1 MVLRAGDVV
10 DLVAERSADFGV
22 FIGNGREEVLLHR
35 KEQTEEVTVGQT
47 VRVFLYHDSEGRLA
61 STMTIPNVSFEEYE
75 WFEVT
80 GVRYNTGVFV
90 NIGIQKD
97 VLVSLDDLPENRTY
111 WPKEGDKL
119 CVRLKYDQKGRLLGE
134 PAHYAYLNLLARP
147 AKEEWGNQDVQAI
160 VVNKRD
166 VGVNVWVENESLGF
180 LHEAEMTRWPRLGE
194 QLAVRVTQVKQ
205 DGTVLVSM
213 KPRAYEAIDPDA
225 ESIRS
230 YIEERGGEM
239 PYGDK
244 TAPDV
249 IDREFGMSKAA
260 FKRALGKLLKE
271 KQVEKL
277 DNGYKLK

>member
-1 MVLRAGDVV
+1 MALRAGEVV

-22 FIGNGREEVLLHR
+22 FISNGREEVLLHR
-35 KEQTEEVTVGQT
+35 KEQTEEVTIGQT

-61 STMTIPNVSFEEYE
+61 STMTIPNVSFDEYE

-97 VLVSLDDLPENRTY
+97 VLVSMDDLPENRSY
-111 WPKEGDKL
+111 WPQTGDQL
-119 CVRLKYDQKGRLLGE
+119 CIRLKYDQKGRLLGD
-134 PAHYAYLNLLARP
+134 PAPYAFLNLLARP
-147 AKEEWGNQDVQAI
+147 SKEEWNNQDVQAI
-160 VVNKRD
+160 VVNKRE
-166 VGVNVWVENESLGF
+166 VGVNVWVEGESLGF

-194 QLAVRVTQVKQ
+194 QLTVRVTQVKQ

-213 KPRAYEAIDPDA
+213 KPRAYEAIDGDA
-225 ESIRS
+225 ASVLS
-230 YIEERGGEM
+230 YIEERGGQM

>member
-1 MVLRAGDVV
+1 MALRAGEVV

-22 FIGNGREEVLLHR
+22 FISNGREEVLLHR
-35 KEQTEEVTVGQT
+35 KEQTEEVTIGQT

-61 STMTIPNVSFEEYE
+61 STMTIPTVSFDEYE

-97 VLVSLDDLPENRTY
+97 VLVSMDDLPENRSY
-111 WPKEGDKL
+111 WPQTGDQL
-119 CVRLKYDQKGRLLGE
+119 CIRLKYDQKGRLLGD
-134 PAHYAYLNLLARP
+134 PAPYAFLNLLARP
-147 AKEEWGNQDVQAI
+147 SKEEWNKQDVQAI
-160 VVNKRD
+160 VVNKRE
-166 VGVNVWVENESLGF
+166 VGVNVWVEGESLGF

-194 QLAVRVTQVKQ
+194 QLTVRVTQVKQ

-213 KPRAYEAIDPDA
+213 KPRAYEAIDGDA
-225 ESIRS
+225 ASILS
-230 YIEERGGEM
+230 YIEERGGQM

-244 TAPDV
+244 TSPDI

>member
-1 MVLRAGDVV
+1 MALRAGEVV

-22 FIGNGREEVLLHR
+22 FISNGREEVLLHR
-35 KEQTEEVTVGQT
+35 KEQTEEVTIGQT

-61 STMTIPNVSFEEYE
+61 STMTIPTVSFDEYE

-97 VLVSLDDLPENRTY
+97 VLVSMDDLPENRSY
-111 WPKEGDKL
+111 WPQTGDQL
-119 CVRLKYDQKGRLLGE
+119 CIRLKYDQKGRLLGD
-134 PAHYAYLNLLARP
+134 PAPYAFLNLLARP
-147 AKEEWGNQDVQAI
+147 SKEEWNNQDVQAI
-160 VVNKRD
+160 VVNKRE
-166 VGVNVWVENESLGF
+166 VGVNVWVEGESLGF

-194 QLAVRVTQVKQ
+194 QLTVRVTQVKQ

-213 KPRAYEAIDPDA
+213 KPRAYEAIDGDA
-225 ESIRS
+225 ASILS
-230 YIEERGGEM
+230 YIEERGGQM
-239 PYGDK
+239 PYSDK
-244 TAPDV
+244 TSPDI

>member
-1 MVLRAGDVV
+1 MALRAGEVV

-22 FIGNGREEVLLHR
+22 FISNGREEVLLHR
-35 KEQTEEVTVGQT
+35 KEQTEEVTIGQT

-61 STMTIPNVSFEEYE
+61 STMTIPTVSFDEYE

-97 VLVSLDDLPENRTY
+97 VLVSMDDLPENRSY
-111 WPKEGDKL
+111 WPQTGDQL
-119 CVRLKYDQKGRLLGE
+119 CIRLKYDQKGRLLGD
-134 PAHYAYLNLLARP
+134 PAPYAFLNLLARP
-147 AKEEWGNQDVQAI
+147 SKEEWNNQDVQAI
-160 VVNKRD
+160 VVNKRE
-166 VGVNVWVENESLGF
+166 VGVNVWVEGESLGF

-194 QLAVRVTQVKQ
+194 QLTVRVTQVKQ

-213 KPRAYEAIDPDA
+213 KPRAYEAIDGDA
-225 ESIRS
+225 ASILL
-230 YIEERGGEM
+230 YIEERGGQM

-244 TAPDV
+244 TAPDI

>member
-1 MVLRAGDVV
+1 MALRAGEVV

-35 KEQTEEVTVGQT
+35 KEQTEEVGVGQT

-61 STMTIPNVSFEEYE
+61 STMTIPNVSFDEYE

-97 VLVSLDDLPENRTY
+97 VLVSMDDLPENRSY
-111 WPKEGDKL
+111 WPQAGDQL
-119 CVRLKYDQKGRLLGE
+119 CIRLKYDQKGRLLGD
-134 PAHYAYLNLLARP
+134 PAPYSYLNLLARP
-147 AKEEWGNQDVQAI
+147 SKEEWNNQDVQAI

-166 VGVNVWVENESLGF
+166 VGVNVWVEQESLGF

-194 QLAVRVTQVKQ
+194 PLTVRVTQVKQ

-213 KPRAYEAIDPDA
+213 KPRAYEAIDGDA
-225 ESIRS
+225 ASIRD
-230 YIEERGGEM
+230 YIEERGGQM

>member
-1 MVLRAGDVV
+1 MALRAGDVV
-10 DLVAERSADFGV
+10 DLVAERAADFGV

-35 KEQTEEVTVGQT
+35 KEQTEEVSVGQT
-47 VRVFLYHDSEGRLA
+47 VRVFIYHDSEGRLA
-61 STMTIPNVSFEEYE
+61 STMTIPNVTFDDYE
-75 WFEVT
+75 WFDVT

-97 VLVSLDDLPENRTY
+97 VLVSLDDLPQTRSY
-111 WPKEGDKL
+111 WPQEGDKL
-119 CVRLKYDQKGRLLGE
+119 CIRLKYDQKGRLLGE

-147 AKEEWGNQDVQAI
+147 AKEEWSNQEVHAI

-166 VGVNVWVENESLGF
+166 VGVNIWVENESLGF

-194 QLAVRVTQVKQ
+194 QLTVRVTQVKQ

-213 KPRAYEAIDPDA
+213 KPRAHEAMGDDA
-225 ESIRS
+225 ESILS
-230 YIEERGGEM
+230 YIEEHGGQM

-244 TAPDV
+244 TAPDI
-249 IDREFGMSKAA
+249 IDHEFGMSKAA

>member
-1 MVLRAGDVV
+1 MT
-10 DLVAERSADFGV
+10 
-22 FIGNGREEVLLHR
+22 I
-35 KEQTEEVTVGQT
+35 GQT

-61 STMTIPNVSFEEYE
+61 STMTIPTVSFDEYE

-97 VLVSLDDLPENRTY
+97 VLVSMDDLPENRSY
-111 WPKEGDKL
+111 WPQTGDQL
-119 CVRLKYDQKGRLLGE
+119 CIRLKYDQKGRLLGD
-134 PAHYAYLNLLARP
+134 PAPYAFLNLLARP
-147 AKEEWGNQDVQAI
+147 SKEEWNNQDVQAI
-160 VVNKRD
+160 VVNKRE
-166 VGVNVWVENESLGF
+166 VGVNVWVEGESLGF

-194 QLAVRVTQVKQ
+194 QLTVRVTQVKQ

-213 KPRAYEAIDPDA
+213 KPRAYEAIDGDA
-225 ESIRS
+225 ASILS
-230 YIEERGGEM
+230 YIEERGGQM

-244 TAPDV
+244 TSPDI

>member
-1 MVLRAGDVV
+1 MALRAGEVV

-22 FIGNGREEVLLHR
+22 FIGNGREEILLHR

-61 STMTIPNVSFEEYE
+61 STMTIPNVTFDEYE

-97 VLVSLDDLPENRTY
+97 VLVSQDDLPENRSY

-119 CVRLKYDQKGRLLGE
+119 CVRLKYDQKGRLLGD
-134 PAHYAYLNLLARP
+134 PAPYAYLNLLARP
-147 AKEEWGNQDVQAI
+147 AKEEWGNQDVSAI
-160 VVNKRD
+160 VLNKRD

-194 QLAVRVTQVKQ
+194 QLTVRVTKVKQ

-213 KPRAYEAIDPDA
+213 KPRAYEAIEGDA
-225 ESIRS
+225 GNVLS
-230 YIEERGGEM
+230 YIEERGGQM

-244 TAPDV
+244 TAPDI

-271 KQVEKL
+271 KRVEKL

>member
-1 MVLRAGDVV
+1 MALRAGEVV

-22 FIGNGREEVLLHR
+22 FISNGREEVLLHR
-35 KEQTEEVTVGQT
+35 KEQTEEVTIGQT

-61 STMTIPNVSFEEYE
+61 STMTIPTVSFDEYE

-97 VLVSLDDLPENRTY
+97 VLVSMDDLPENRSYSQQT
-111 WPKEGDKL
+111 GDQL
-119 CVRLKYDQKGRLLGE
+119 CIRLKYDQKGRLLGD
-134 PAHYAYLNLLARP
+134 PAPYAFLNLLARP
-147 AKEEWGNQDVQAI
+147 SKEEWNNQDVQAI
-160 VVNKRD
+160 VVNKRE
-166 VGVNVWVENESLGF
+166 VGVNVWVEGESLGF

-194 QLAVRVTQVKQ
+194 QLTVRVTQVKQ

-213 KPRAYEAIDPDA
+213 KPRAHEAIDGDA
-225 ESIRS
+225 ASILS
-230 YIEERGGEM
+230 YIEERGGQM

-244 TAPDV
+244 TSPDI